1 MFILTASSLCL
12 KEYLDLCAPVEQYS
26 PSFPDTRSSCSSGDD
41 SVFSHEPLADEP
53 CLPKYQ
59 HINGGIKTWASST
72 FSRPT
77 AFKLRLQ
84 FSTRLRD
91 FYPQFP
97 CPHPEPYAASRL
109 LAKLPLDF
117 WSALKEAETSA
128 VLLFRKEPEV
138 CEVQVLFFFC
148 GNTLVR
154 TKTCDQALKK
164 RTRTEEKWL
173 FPRAHLLKFFGLF
186 ISMFFFFSL
195 VYVGV
200 LLHSCCHSVAWHSRI
215 LCSQEKWME
224 HMNRTLKRQQG
235 DNRIWVQWGNIQLT
249 EEVEEE
255 IITLPPVDFWTAPF
269 LPW

>member
-1 MFILTASSLCL
+1 MEKVVFYLINWNIIWLFLFPKFFPLNVAALVLVMFILTASSLCL
-12 KEYLDLCAPVEQYS
+12 QEYLDLCAPVEQYS

-41 SVFSHEPLADEP
+41 SVFSHDPLADEP

-117 WSALKEAETSA
+117 RSVPKEAETPA
-128 VLLFRKEPEV
+128 VLLFRKETEV
-138 CEVQVLFFFC
+138 CEALVPFLWKR
-148 GNTLVR
+148 TLAH
-154 TKTCDQALKK
+154 TKTCDLALKK
-164 RTRTEEKWL
+164 RMRTEEKWL
-173 FPRAHLLKFFGLF
+173 LPRTHLLLFLFILMIFSHLCWNSITFLPSFRCLAFQDSVFPREMNGAHEQN
-186 ISMFFFFSL
+186 S
-195 VYVGV
+195 
-200 LLHSCCHSVAWHSRI
+200 
-215 LCSQEKWME
+215 
-224 HMNRTLKRQQG
+224 
-235 DNRIWVQWGNIQLT
+235 
-249 EEVEEE
+249 
-255 IITLPPVDFWTAPF
+255 
-269 LPW
+269 